1 MNNLNNIEE
10 TFYKEEYENFLLGKR
25 MKAKATFNNINSKL
39 DDEYF
44 NLESKDNI
52 VEDDI
57 LINNDEVLNMKISAQ
72 SPLDTDI
79 KYGEKIIKELFKNI
93 KNLNIRTTIQ
103 DDRKD
108 ITSEEIENVIS
119 KIIG

>member
-10 TFYKEEYENFLLGKR
+10 AFYKEEYEKFLLGR
-25 MKAKATFNNINSKL
+25 RIKAKASFSNINSKL
-39 DDEYF
+39 NDEYC

-57 LINNDEVLNMKISAQ
+57 FTNNNEVLNMKISAQ

-79 KYGEKIIKELFKNI
+79 DYGEKIIKNLFKNI

-108 ITSEEIENVIS
+108 ITSEEIESVIS
-119 KIIG
+119 KIIE

>member
-10 TFYKEEYENFLLGKR
+10 TFYKEEYENLLLGKR

>member
-10 TFYKEEYENFLLGKR
+10 AFYKEEYENFLLGKR
-25 MKAKATFNNINSKL
+25 MKAKVTFNNINSKL

-108 ITSEEIENVIS
+108 ITSEEIESVIS